1 MHKIY
6 VPRIDPAIETAKIH
20 WEKKEGD
27 EVEKDEVLLI
37 AEGEKTTF
45 EVQSPT
51 KGILHKILYPSETD
65 VAVGEVIG
73 IIREPGETIKE
84 GFESIEKIK
93 EKVEKKPEASVETE
107 EQRKISE
114 VIQLTGIRK
123 TIAERLSYTQKT
135 TPTAKLILEVNMESL
150 IKLRNELN
158 EKHSK
163 KLSFT
168 AFIAKAIAK
177 ALSKHTLL
185 NSTLKDEKIIVFEDI
200 NISIAIDTPSGLVTP
215 AVLNTDKKSITQI
228 SDEIVELAEK
238 ARSNELELK
247 ELVSGTFTVTNLGGF
262 DVQTFI
268 PLINPPQAAIIGV
281 GKTVM
286 KPVVFDEDIVIKPIA
301 ALTLVFDH
309 RIVDGVPASKF
320 LKEIKEILENPKT
333 MES

>member
-27 EVEKDEVLLI
+27 EVEKDEVLLV

-45 EVQSPT
+45 EVQSPA
-51 KGILHKILYPSETD
+51 KGVLHKILYPSDTD
-65 VAVGEVIG
+65 VAVGDVIG
-73 IIREPGETIKE
+73 IISEPGEKIE
-84 GFESIEKIK
+84 EEFEPR
-93 EKVEKKPEASVETE
+93 EKVNEEKEPEEMVETE
-107 EQRKISE
+107 EKRKIAE
-114 VIQLTGIRK
+114 VIQLAGIRK

-135 TPTAKLILEVNMESL
+135 TPTAKLILEVNMERL
-150 IKLRNELN
+150 VKYRNELN
-158 EKHSK
+158 EKHGK

-168 AFIAKAIAK
+168 AFLAKATAK
-177 ALSKHTLL
+177 ALSRHRIL
-185 NSTLKDEKIIVFEDI
+185 NSTLRDEKITVFEDI
-200 NISIAIDTPSGLVTP
+200 NISVAIDTKNGLVTP
-215 AVLNTDKKSITQI
+215 AVLNTDKKAITQI

-238 ARSNELELK
+238 ARSGELDLK

-281 GKTVM
+281 GKTVE
-286 KPVVFDEDIVIKPIA
+286 KPVVFDEGIVIKPIA
-301 ALTLVFDH
+301 NVTLVFDH
-309 RIVDGVPASKF
+309 RIIDGVPASRF

-333 MES
+333 MDS

>member
-27 EVEKDEVLLI
+27 EVEKDEVLLV

-45 EVQSPT
+45 EVQSPA
-51 KGILHKILYPSETD
+51 KGILHKILYPSDTD
-65 VAVGEVIG
+65 VAVGDVIG
-73 IIREPGETIKE
+73 IISEPGEKIE
-84 GFESIEKIK
+84 EEFEPR
-93 EKVEKKPEASVETE
+93 EKVNEEKEPEEMVETE
-107 EQRKISE
+107 EKRKIAE
-114 VIQLTGIRK
+114 VIQLAGIRK

-135 TPTAKLILEVNMESL
+135 TPTANLILEVNMERL
-150 IKLRNELN
+150 IKYRNELN
-158 EKHSK
+158 EKHGK

-168 AFIAKAIAK
+168 AFLAKATAK
-177 ALSKHTLL
+177 ALSRHRIL
-185 NSTLKDEKIIVFEDI
+185 NSTLRDEKITVFEDI
-200 NISIAIDTPSGLVTP
+200 NISVAIDTKNGLVTP
-215 AVLNTDKKSITQI
+215 AVLNTDKKAITQI

-238 ARSNELELK
+238 ARSGELDLK

-281 GKTVM
+281 GKIVE
-286 KPVVFDEDIVIKPIA
+286 KPVVFDEGIVIKPIA
-301 ALTLVFDH
+301 NVTLVFDH
-309 RIVDGVPASKF
+309 RIIDGVPASRF

-333 MES
+333 IDS

>member
-27 EVEKDEVLLI
+27 EVEKDEVLLV

-45 EVQSPT
+45 EVQSPA
-51 KGILHKILYPSETD
+51 KGVLHKILYPSDTD
-65 VAVGEVIG
+65 VAVGDVIG
-73 IIREPGETIKE
+73 IISEPGEKIE
-84 GFESIEKIK
+84 EEFEPR
-93 EKVEKKPEASVETE
+93 EKVNEEKEPEEMVETE
-107 EQRKISE
+107 EKRKIAE
-114 VIQLTGIRK
+114 VIQLAGIRK

-135 TPTAKLILEVNMESL
+135 TPTAKLILEVNMERL
-150 IKLRNELN
+150 VKYRNELN
-158 EKHSK
+158 EKHGK

-168 AFIAKAIAK
+168 AFLAKATAK
-177 ALSKHTLL
+177 ALSRHRIL
-185 NSTLKDEKIIVFEDI
+185 NSTLRDEKITVFEDI
-200 NISIAIDTPSGLVTP
+200 NISVAIDTKNGLVTP
-215 AVLNTDKKSITQI
+215 AVLNTDKKAITQI

-238 ARSNELELK
+238 ARSGELDLK

-281 GKTVM
+281 GKTVE
-286 KPVVFDEDIVIKPIA
+286 KPVVFDEGIVIKPIA
-301 ALTLVFDH
+301 NVTLVFDH
-309 RIVDGVPASKF
+309 RIIDGVPASRF

-333 MES
+333 IDS

>member
-27 EVEKDEVLLI
+27 EVEKDEVLLV

-45 EVQSPT
+45 EVQSPA
-51 KGILHKILYPSETD
+51 KGVLHKILYPSDTD
-65 VAVGEVIG
+65 VAVGDVIG
-73 IIREPGETIKE
+73 IISEPGEKIE
-84 GFESIEKIK
+84 EEFEPR
-93 EKVEKKPEASVETE
+93 EKVNEEKEPEEMVETE
-107 EQRKISE
+107 EKRKIAE
-114 VIQLTGIRK
+114 VIQLAGIRK

-135 TPTAKLILEVNMESL
+135 TPTAKLILEVNMERL
-150 IKLRNELN
+150 VKYRNELN
-158 EKHSK
+158 EKHGK

-168 AFIAKAIAK
+168 AFLAKATAK
-177 ALSKHTLL
+177 ALSRHRIL
-185 NSTLKDEKIIVFEDI
+185 NSTLRDEKITVFEDI
-200 NISIAIDTPSGLVTP
+200 NISVAIDTKNGLVTP
-215 AVLNTDKKSITQI
+215 AVLNTDKKAITQI

-238 ARSNELELK
+238 ARSGELDLK

-281 GKTVM
+281 GKIVE
-286 KPVVFDEDIVIKPIA
+286 KPVVFDEGIVIKPIA
-301 ALTLVFDH
+301 NVTLVFDH
-309 RIVDGVPASKF
+309 RIIDGVPASRF

-333 MES
+333 MDS